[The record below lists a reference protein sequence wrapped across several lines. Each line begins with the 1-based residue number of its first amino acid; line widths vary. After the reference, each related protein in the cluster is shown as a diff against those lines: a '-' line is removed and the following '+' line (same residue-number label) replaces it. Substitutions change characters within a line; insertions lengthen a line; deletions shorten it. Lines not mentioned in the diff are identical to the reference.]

1 MMDQAAQFLRIVRS
15 EVLESIYLLA
25 KRDCKIHLQAQGS
38 RGSRRNRILYLIK
51 PCPRINSGFQFR
63 RCFEKDQ
70 WTLLKNKGERKMTA
84 KNGNRLQHHLTAV
97 KEGKRCFENAFESIA
112 RMILESEIEKV
123 VVNGR
128 TTYDFTI
135 FRTGKKHIIGIYDEI
150 NSFVSFV
157 KDAAEGGSSKEM
169 AFVLVGEPGNG
180 KTFFVEFLCSMYRS
194 FLANEKNRKYT
205 FRFTNM
211 DRLGSYGKI
220 STIESQTYEDPM
232 ILAMNLFE
240 NPDDNKTFLAKQIG
254 FSDKEIEQL
263 YDNYRPLGACS
274 GYMWNDIINLADGNI
289 DEMLKHIEII
299 PVPMTESLGTIT
311 GKYPAKD
318 KITSSAVDLLGEES
332 IQRLLHITDTN
343 NPYRFDLRR
352 GALARVAGGGIHFS
366 DEVFKNKKDLVQVYL
381 GVIQNRVIEIDGYKW
396 PIDTLIVATSN
407 NSEFN
412 RFLSEKEE
420 APIVDRCRICYVS
433 HNTNYK
439 LQENLTS
446 YAIGNEAKTTLDR
459 KDLHRDPNLNYA
471 TSVAVVLTRLPRSE
485 KLTAIE
491 TMKLSA
497 GEVAGEKS
505 IKTLAEVIDT
515 LNQDPDITK
524 RFGQKGL
531 GQRNLGRA
539 IQLLIESSETN
550 EGRCM
555 FAYDIYKTLE
565 RVVLD
570 YVTEVNDRAKY
581 LEDLKT
587 AKGMYRERIMT
598 EMFNAYMDEPFAIRK
613 DVMNYVNMIIG
624 IDAENL
630 GPDKMWKY
638 KDPQT
643 GELKALKVDERY
655 IKGVEE
661 RLGLKTEEQRE
672 TFRTSIRKIYG
683 QKISVDPNYDFMD
696 NLELVKA
703 VTDVRLKSDIAG
715 AGSLIGAL
723 ANRTNEENQKLY
735 DRMIDT
741 MLNKLNYCKTC
752 AQKTIEYFCTQ
763 EDEN

>member
-1 MMDQAAQFLRIVRS
+1 MAHRPNSLQD
-15 EVLESIYLLA
+15 
-25 KRDCKIHLQAQGS
+25 HLV
-38 RGSRRNRILYLIK
+38 
-51 PCPRINSGFQFR
+51 
-63 RCFEKDQ
+63 
-70 WTLLKNKGERKMTA
+70 
-84 KNGNRLQHHLTAV
+84 AV
-97 KEGKRCFENAFESIA
+97 KEGKRRFENAFQGVS
-112 RMILESEIEKV
+112 RMILGSEIEKV
-123 VVNGR
+123 VVNGK
-128 TTYDFTI
+128 TTYDFQI
-135 FRTGKKHIIGIYDEI
+135 FRTGPKHVIGMYDEI
-150 NSFVSFV
+150 NSFVSYV

-180 KTFFVEFLCSMYRS
+180 KTFLVDFLSDCYRK
-194 FLANEKNRKYT
+194 FLSLDGNRKYT
-205 FRFTNM
+205 FRFNGLEK
-211 DRLGSYGKI
+211 LGNYGKI
-220 STIESQTYEDPM
+220 NIIESQTYEDPM

-240 NPDDNKTFLAKQIG
+240 NSDEGKTHLASHFG
-254 FSDKEIEQL
+254 FSDDELENF

-274 GYMWNDIINLADGNI
+274 GYIWADIRRHCNDNL
-289 DEMLKHIEII
+289 EQMLAMTEII
-299 PVPMTESLGTIT
+299 PVPLSESLGTIT

-332 IQRLLHITDTN
+332 IQRLLHISDTN

-366 DEVFKNKKDLVQVYL
+366 DEIYKNKKDLVQVYL
-381 GVIQNRVIEIDGYKW
+381 GVIQNRSIEIDGYKW

-407 NSEFN
+407 NSEFH

-439 LQENLTS
+439 LQKELTNYS
-446 YAIGNEAKTTLDR
+446 LGSEARTTLMR
-459 KDLHRDPNLNYA
+459 EVLHQDPNLNYA
-471 TSVAVVLTRLPRSE
+471 ASAAVVMTRLPRSE
-485 KLTAIE
+485 KLTPVE

-515 LNQDPDITK
+515 LNQDPEIIN

-531 GQRNLGRA
+531 GQRNLGRS

-550 EGRCM
+550 EGQCM
-555 FAYDIYKTLE
+555 FAYDIFKALD
-565 RVVLD
+565 RIVLD
-570 YVTEVNDRAKY
+570 YVTEANDRAKY
-581 LEDLKT
+581 LEDIKI
-587 AKGMYRERIMT
+587 AKGLYRERIMT
-598 EMFNAYMDEPFAIRK
+598 EMFNAYMDEPLAIRK

-630 GPDKMWKY
+630 GADKMWKY
-638 KDPQT
+638 KDPQNK
-643 GELKALKVDERY
+643 ELKALKIDERF
-655 IKGVEE
+655 IGSVEE

-672 TFRTSIRKIYG
+672 SFRTSIRKIYG
-683 QKISVDPNYDFMD
+683 QKISVDAGYDFMD

-741 MLNKLNYCKTC
+741 MLNKLGYCRTC

-763 EDEN
+763 EDEK

>member
-1 MMDQAAQFLRIVRS
+1 MTTNTHS
-15 EVLESIYLLA
+15 
-25 KRDCKIHLQAQGS
+25 
-38 RGSRRNRILYLIK
+38 LI
-51 PCPRINSGFQFR
+51 
-63 RCFEKDQ
+63 
-70 WTLLKNKGERKMTA
+70 
-84 KNGNRLQHHLTAV
+84 QHIKAV
-97 KEGKRCFENAFESIA
+97 KKGHRRFENAFQGVS
-112 RMILESEIEKV
+112 RMILEGEIKKTT
-123 VVNGR
+123 VNGK
-128 TTYDFTI
+128 TTYDFSV
-135 FRTGKKHIIGIYDEI
+135 FRTGVKHVIGMYDEI
-150 NSFVSFV
+150 NSFVSYV

-180 KTFFVEFLCSMYRS
+180 KTFLVEFLAGKYRS
-194 FLANEKNRKYT
+194 FLSREENRKYT
-205 FRFTNM
+205 FKFKHL
-211 DRLGSYGKI
+211 DRIGTYGRI
-220 STIESQTYEDPM
+220 TTIESQTYEDPM
-232 ILAMNLFE
+232 ILAMNLFDL
-240 NPDDNKTFLAKQIG
+240 PDDNRTFLSRDIG
-254 FSDKEIEQL
+254 FSDDELDAI
-263 YDNYRPLGACS
+263 YGNYRPLGACS
-274 GYMWNDIINLADGNI
+274 GFIWNDIRTHCGADINR
-289 DEMLKHIEII
+289 MLEFVEVI
-299 PVPMTESLGTIT
+299 PVPLTESLGTVT

-332 IQRLLHITDTN
+332 IQRLLYIADTN

-366 DEVFKNKKDLVQVYL
+366 DEIFKNKKDLVQVYL
-381 GVIQNRVIEIDGYKW
+381 GVIQNRSIEIDGYKW

-407 NSEFN
+407 NMEFH
-412 RFLSEKEE
+412 RFLSEREE
-420 APIVDRCRICYVS
+420 APIVDRCRLCYVA

-439 LQENLTS
+439 LQKELTG
-446 YAIGNEAKTTLDR
+446 YTIGSEARTTLTKER
-459 KDLHRDPNLNYA
+459 LHQDPNLNYA
-471 TSVAVVLTRLPRSE
+471 ASVGVVLTRLPRSE
-485 KLTAIE
+485 KLTPVE
-491 TMKLSA
+491 TMKLAA

-515 LNQDPDITK
+515 LNQDPEIIN

-550 EGRCM
+550 EGQCM
-555 FAYDIYKTLE
+555 FACDVFKALE
-565 RVVLD
+565 RIVLD
-570 YVTEVNDRAKY
+570 YVTEANDRAKY
-581 LEDLKT
+581 LEDIKT
-587 AKGMYRERIMT
+587 AKGLYRERIMT
-598 EMFNAYMDEPFAIRK
+598 EMFNAYMDEPLAIRR

-643 GELKALKVDERY
+643 SDLRALKIDERY
-655 IKGVEE
+655 VNSVEE

-672 TFRTSIRKIYG
+672 SFRTSIRKIYG
-683 QKISVDPNYDFMD
+683 QKISIDPNYDFMD

-735 DRMIDT
+735 DRMINT
-741 MLNKLNYCKTC
+741 MLNKLGYCRTC

-763 EDEN
+763 EDEK

>member
-1 MMDQAAQFLRIVRS
+1 M
-15 EVLESIYLLA
+15 A
-25 KRDCKIHLQAQGS
+25 KKSQSQPKS
-38 RGSRRNRILYLIK
+38 RLHPHCL
-51 PCPRINSGFQFR
+51 
-63 RCFEKDQ
+63 
-70 WTLLKNKGERKMTA
+70 
-84 KNGNRLQHHLTAV
+84 AV
-97 KEGKRCFENAFESIA
+97 KEGQRTFENAFQSVA
-112 RMILESEIEKV
+112 RMILGSKIDKV
-123 VVNGR
+123 VVNAK
-128 TTYDFTI
+128 TTYDFSI
-135 FRTGKKHIIGIYDEI
+135 FRNGPKHVIGMYDEI
-150 NSFVSFV
+150 NSFVSYV
-157 KDAAEGGSSKEM
+157 KDASENGSSKEM

-180 KTFFVEFLCSMYRS
+180 KTFFVDFLCAHYRT
-194 FLANEKNRKYT
+194 FLTQEKNRKYT
-205 FRFTNM
+205 FRFNNM
-211 DRLGSYGKI
+211 SALGNYGRI
-220 STIESQTYEDPM
+220 TAIESQTYEDPM
-232 ILAMNLFE
+232 ILAMNLFDSPE
-240 NPDDNKTFLAKQIG
+240 DNKSFLAKEIG
-254 FSDKEIEQL
+254 LEDKRVDKL
-263 YDNYRPLGACS
+263 YENYRPLGACT
-274 GYMWNDIINLADGNI
+274 GYILNNLREHTDGDINKMLESI
-289 DEMLKHIEII
+289 DII
-299 PVPMTESLGTIT
+299 PVPLMESLGTVT

-332 IQRLLHITDTN
+332 IQRLMHITDTN

-352 GALARVAGGGIHFS
+352 GALARVAGGGIHFA
-366 DEVFKNKKDLVQVYL
+366 DEIYKNKKDLVQVYL
-381 GVIQNRVIEIDGYKW
+381 GVIQNRNIEIDGYKW

-412 RFLSEKEE
+412 RFLAEKEE

-439 LQENLTS
+439 LQDDLTS
-446 YAIGNEAKTTLDR
+446 YAIGNEARTTLTR
-459 KDLHRDPNLNYA
+459 ESLHQDPNLNYA
-471 TSVAVVLTRLPRSE
+471 ASVASVLTRLPRSE
-485 KLTAIE
+485 KLTPIE
-491 TMKLSA
+491 TMKLAA

-505 IKTLAEVIDT
+505 IKTLAEVIDN
-515 LNQDPDITK
+515 LNQEPDITK

-531 GQRNLGRA
+531 GQRNVGRA
-539 IQLLIESSETN
+539 IQLLTESSETN

-555 FAYDIYKTLE
+555 FAYDIYNALE
-565 RVVLD
+565 RIILD
-570 YVTEVNDRAKY
+570 YVPDANDRAKY
-581 LEDLKT
+581 LEDIKIG
-587 AKGMYRERIMT
+587 KGMYRERIMT
-598 EMFNAYMDEPFAIRK
+598 EMFNAYMDEPLAIRK

-643 GELKALKVDERY
+643 GELRALKIDERY
-655 IKGVEE
+655 VKSVEE

-735 DRMIDT
+735 DRMVDT
-741 MLNKLNYCKTC
+741 MLNKLGYCRTC

>member
-1 MMDQAAQFLRIVRS
+1 MEETM
-15 EVLESIYLLA
+15 
-25 KRDCKIHLQAQGS
+25 K
-38 RGSRRNRILYLIK
+38 K
-51 PCPRINSGFQFR
+51 PY
-63 RCFEKDQ
+63 
-70 WTLLKNKGERKMTA
+70 TLNEHIMAVGEGQK
-84 KNGNRLQHHLTAV
+84 V
-97 KEGKRCFENAFESIA
+97 FENAFQSVA
-112 RMILESEIEKV
+112 RMILENDIQKIT
-123 VVNGR
+123 VNGK
-128 TTYDFTI
+128 TTYDFGI
-135 FRTGKKHIIGIYDEI
+135 FRKSQKQVVGLYEEI
-150 NSFVSFV
+150 NSFVSYV

-169 AFVLVGEPGNG
+169 AYVLVGEPGNG
-180 KTFFVEFLCSMYRS
+180 KTFFVEYLCTEYRKFLTLDQNRRYS
-194 FLANEKNRKYT
+194 FKFINL
-205 FRFTNM
+205 
-211 DRLGSYGKI
+211 DRLGDYGRIK
-220 STIESQTYEDPM
+220 TIESQTYEDPM

-240 NPDDNKTFLAKQIG
+240 DPDRSKDYLAKLG
-254 FSDKEIEQL
+254 CFSTEKMNRL
-263 YDNYRPLGACS
+263 YENYRPMGACS
-274 GYMWNDIINLADGNI
+274 SYIWNNIRYFTGENL
-289 DEMLKHIEII
+289 DEMLEFIEVF
-299 PVPMTESLGTIT
+299 PVPLSESLGTIT

-343 NPYRFDLRR
+343 NPFRFDLRR

-366 DEVFKNKKDLVQVYL
+366 DEIYKNKKDLVQVYL
-381 GVIQNRVIEIDGYKW
+381 GVIQNRTIEIDGFKW
-396 PIDTLIVATSN
+396 PIDTLIIATSN

-420 APIVDRCRICYVS
+420 APIVDRCRISYIS

-446 YAIGNEAKTTLDR
+446 YAIGSETKTTFNNEY
-459 KDLHRDPNLNYA
+459 LHQDPNLNYA
-471 TSVAVVLTRLPRSE
+471 ASVAVVLSRLPHSE
-485 KLTAIE
+485 KLTPIE
-491 TMKLSA
+491 TMKLAA

-515 LNQDPDITK
+515 LNQEADITK

-539 IQLLIESSETN
+539 IQLLVESSETN
-550 EGRCM
+550 EGQCM
-555 FAYDIYKTLE
+555 FANDIFKALE
-565 RVVLD
+565 RIILD
-570 YVTEVNDRAKY
+570 YVADANDRTKY
-581 LEDLKT
+581 LDDIKT
-587 AKGMYRERIMT
+587 AKGLYRERIMT
-598 EMFNAYMDEPFAIRK
+598 EMFNAYMDEPLAIRK

-643 GELKALKVDERY
+643 GELKALKIDERY
-655 IKGVEE
+655 IKSVEE
-661 RLGLKTEEQRE
+661 RLGLKTQEQRE
-672 TFRTSIRKIYG
+672 SFRTTVRKIYG
-683 QKISVDPNYDFMD
+683 QKMSVEPEYDFMD

-741 MLNKLNYCKTC
+741 MLTKLHYCKTC

>member
-1 MMDQAAQFLRIVRS
+1 MS
-15 EVLESIYLLA
+15 
-25 KRDCKIHLQAQGS
+25 
-38 RGSRRNRILYLIK
+38 N
-51 PCPRINSGFQFR
+51 NSN
-63 RCFEKDQ
+63 
-70 WTLLKNKGERKMTA
+70 TLH
-84 KNGNRLQHHLTAV
+84 HHLTEV
-97 KEGKRCFENAFESIA
+97 QKGNRCFENAFQAVS
-112 RMILESEIEKV
+112 RMILESKIEKV
-123 VVNGR
+123 VVNGK
-128 TTYDFTI
+128 TTYDFSI
-135 FRTGKKHIIGIYDEI
+135 FREGSKHVIGMYDEI
-150 NSFVSFV
+150 NSFVSYV

-169 AFVLVGEPGNG
+169 AFVFVGEPGNG
-180 KTFFVEFLCSMYRS
+180 KTYLVEYLSSKYRS
-194 FLANEKNRKYT
+194 FLSLDKNRKYT
-205 FRFTNM
+205 FRFI
-211 DRLGSYGKI
+211 DIDKIGHYGKI
-220 STIESQTYEDPM
+220 ATIESQTYEDPM
-232 ILAMNLFE
+232 ILGMNLFDD
-240 NPDDNKTFLAKQIG
+240 PDQNREYLAKQVG
-254 FSDKEIEQL
+254 FADKEIDVL
-263 YDNYRPLGACS
+263 YENYRPLGACS
-274 GYMWNDIINLADGNI
+274 GYIWNDIRNKTAGTI
-289 DEMLKHIEII
+289 DEMLKFIEII
-299 PVPMTESLGTIT
+299 PVPLTESLGTVT

-318 KITSSAVDLLGEES
+318 KITSSSVDLLGEES

-366 DEVFKNKKDLVQVYL
+366 DEIYKNKKDLVQVYL
-381 GVIQNRVIEIDGYKW
+381 GVIQNRSIEIDGYKW

-407 NSEFN
+407 NSEFH

-433 HNTNYK
+433 HNTNYH
-439 LQENLTS
+439 LQKDLTK
-446 YAIGNEAKTTLDR
+446 YAIGSETRTTLT
-459 KDLHRDPNLNYA
+459 KENLHQDPNLNYSA
-471 TSVAVVLTRLPRSE
+471 SIAVVLSRLPRSE
-485 KLTAIE
+485 KLTAVE
-491 TMKLSA
+491 TMKLAA

-515 LNQDPDITK
+515 LNQDPEIIN

-539 IQLLIESSETN
+539 IQLSIESSETN

-555 FAYDIYKTLE
+555 FAYDIFKALD
-565 RVVLD
+565 RIILD
-570 YVTEVNDRAKY
+570 YVTDANDRTKY

-587 AKGMYRERIMT
+587 AKGLYRERIMT

-643 GELKALKVDERY
+643 EELKALKIDERY
-655 IKGVEE
+655 IGSVEE
-661 RLGLKTEEQRE
+661 RLGLKSEEQRE
-672 TFRTSIRKIYG
+672 SFRTSIRKIYG
-683 QKISVDPNYDFMD
+683 QKLSVDPNYDFMD

-741 MLNKLNYCKTC
+741 MLEKLGYCQTC

-763 EDEN
+763 EDEK

>member
-1 MMDQAAQFLRIVRS
+1 MGGKMPKK
-15 EVLESIYLLA
+15 SITLHQHLA
-25 KRDCKIHLQAQGS
+25 
-38 RGSRRNRILYLIK
+38 
-51 PCPRINSGFQFR
+51 
-63 RCFEKDQ
+63 
-70 WTLLKNKGERKMTA
+70 
-84 KNGNRLQHHLTAV
+84 AV
-97 KEGKRCFENAFESIA
+97 KDGKLRFENAFQGVS

-123 VVNGR
+123 VVNGK
-128 TTYDFTI
+128 TTYDFKI
-135 FRTGKKHIIGIYDEI
+135 FRNGSKHIIGMYEEI
-150 NSFVSFV
+150 NSLVSYV
-157 KDAAEGGSSKEM
+157 KDAAEGGSSQEM

-180 KTFFVEFLCSMYRS
+180 KTFLVEFLASRYRN
-194 FLANEKNRKYT
+194 FLSIENNRKYT
-205 FRFTNM
+205 FKFLNL
-211 DRLGSYGKI
+211 DKLGNYGKI
-220 STIESQTYEDPM
+220 TAIESQTYEDPM
-232 ILAMNLFE
+232 LLAMNLF
-240 NPDDNKTFLAKQIG
+240 DDSDKNKEYLAKQIG
-254 FSDKEIEQL
+254 FSDTDIEKL
-263 YDNYRPLGACS
+263 YEDYRPLGACS
-274 GYMWNDIINLADGNI
+274 GYIWNDILAHCAGNI
-289 DEMLKHIEII
+289 DETLKFVEIT
-299 PVPMTESLGTIT
+299 PVPLTESLGTLT

-366 DEVFKNKKDLVQVYL
+366 DEIFKNKKDLVQVYL
-381 GVIQNRVIEIDGYKW
+381 GVIQNRSIEIDGFKW

-407 NSEFN
+407 NSEFH

-439 LQENLTS
+439 LQKQLTN
-446 YAIGNEAKTTLDR
+446 YAIGSETRTTLTHE
-459 KDLHRDPNLNYA
+459 DLHQDPNMNYA
-471 TSVAVVLTRLPRSE
+471 SSVAAVLSRLPRSE
-485 KLTAIE
+485 KLTPVE
-491 TMKLSA
+491 TMKLAA

-515 LNQDPDITK
+515 LNQDPDIIN

-555 FAYDIYKTLE
+555 FAYDIFKALE
-565 RVVLD
+565 RIVLD
-570 YVTEVNDRAKY
+570 YVTEANDRAKY

-587 AKGMYRERIMT
+587 GKGLYRERIMT
-598 EMFNAYMDEPFAIRK
+598 EMFNAYMDEPYAIRK

-630 GPDKMWKY
+630 GADKMWKY
-638 KDPQT
+638 KDPQNS
-643 GELKALKVDERY
+643 ELKALKIDERY
-655 IKGVEE
+655 INSVEE

-672 TFRTSIRKIYG
+672 SFRTSIRKIYG
-683 QKISVDPNYDFMD
+683 QKISVDPDYDFMD

-735 DRMIDT
+735 DRMIET
-741 MLNKLNYCKTC
+741 MLKKLGYCRTC

-763 EDEN
+763 EDEK

>member
-1 MMDQAAQFLRIVRS
+1 MAQ
-15 EVLESIYLLA
+15 
-25 KRDCKIHLQAQGS
+25 KT
-38 RGSRRNRILYLIK
+38 N
-51 PCPRINSGFQFR
+51 N
-63 RCFEKDQ
+63 
-70 WTLLKNKGERKMTA
+70 M
-84 KNGNRLQHHLTAV
+84 LQHHLTSV
-97 KEGKRCFENAFESIA
+97 KKGQRRFENAFQGVS
-112 RMILESEIEKV
+112 RMILENEIEKISV
-123 VVNGR
+123 QGK
-128 TTYDFTI
+128 TTYNFKI
-135 FRTGKKHIIGIYDEI
+135 FGTGKKHIIGMYDEI

-169 AFVLVGEPGNG
+169 AYVLVGEPGNG
-180 KTFFVEFLCSMYRS
+180 KTFFVEFLCTKYRD
-194 FLANEKNRKYT
+194 FLAKEENRKYT
-205 FRFTNM
+205 FRFN
-211 DRLGSYGKI
+211 DLDKLGSYGRI
-220 STIESQTYEDPM
+220 SKIESQTYEDPM
-232 ILAMNLFE
+232 ILGMNLFE
-240 NPDDNKTFLAKQIG
+240 KEDENREYLAKQIG
-254 FSDKEIEQL
+254 FTKKEFENI
-263 YDNYRPLGACS
+263 YTNFRPLGACS
-274 GYMWNDIINLADGNI
+274 AYIWNDIRNHTDGKI
-289 DEMLKHIEII
+289 DDMLNFVEII
-299 PVPMTESLGTIT
+299 PVPLTESLGTVT

-366 DEVFKNKKDLVQVYL
+366 DEIFKNKKDLVQVYL
-381 GVIQNRVIEIDGYKW
+381 GVIQNRTIEIDGFKW
-396 PIDTLIVATSN
+396 PIDTLIIATSN

-433 HNTNYK
+433 HNTDYK
-439 LQENLTS
+439 LQANLTR
-446 YAIGNEAKTTLDR
+446 YAVGSDTKTALNR
-459 KDLHRDPNLNYA
+459 EYLHTDPNLNYSI
-471 TSVAVVLTRLPRSE
+471 SVAAVLTRLPRSE

-491 TMKLSA
+491 TMKLAA

-515 LNQDPDITK
+515 LSQDPDITK

-539 IQLLIESSETN
+539 VQLLVESSDTN
-550 EGRCM
+550 EGMCM
-555 FAYDIYKTLE
+555 FAYDIFKAYD
-565 RVVLD
+565 RVILD
-570 YVTEVNDRAKY
+570 YVTDANDRAKY
-581 LEDLKT
+581 LEDIKT
-587 AKGMYRERIMT
+587 AKGLYRERIMT
-598 EMFNAYMDEPFAIRK
+598 EMFNAYMDEPLAIRK

-638 KDPQT
+638 KDPQS
-643 GELKALKVDERY
+643 GKLKAMKIDERY
-655 IKGVEE
+655 INSVEE
-661 RLGLKTEEQRE
+661 RLGLKTAEQRD

-683 QKISVDPNYDFMD
+683 QKISINPDYDFMD

-763 EDEN
+763 EDEK

>member
-1 MMDQAAQFLRIVRS
+1 MS
-15 EVLESIYLLA
+15 
-25 KRDCKIHLQAQGS
+25 
-38 RGSRRNRILYLIK
+38 N
-51 PCPRINSGFQFR
+51 NSN
-63 RCFEKDQ
+63 
-70 WTLLKNKGERKMTA
+70 TLH
-84 KNGNRLQHHLTAV
+84 HHLTEV
-97 KEGKRCFENAFESIA
+97 KQGNRCFENAFQAVS
-112 RMILESEIEKV
+112 RMILESTIEKV
-123 VVNGR
+123 VVNGK
-128 TTYDFTI
+128 TTYDFSI
-135 FRTGKKHIIGIYDEI
+135 FREGSKHVIGMYDEI
-150 NSFVSFV
+150 NSFVSYV

-180 KTFFVEFLCSMYRS
+180 KTFLVEFLSAKYRS
-194 FLANEKNRKYT
+194 FLSLDKNRKYT
-205 FRFTNM
+205 FKFLNLEKTGN
-211 DRLGSYGKI
+211 YGKI
-220 STIESQTYEDPM
+220 NAIESQTYEDPM
-232 ILAMNLFE
+232 ILAMNLFDD
-240 NPDDNKTFLAKQIG
+240 PDQNREYLAKQIG
-254 FSDKEIEQL
+254 FSDKEIEAL
-263 YDNYRPLGACS
+263 YENYRPLGACS
-274 GYMWNDIINLADGNI
+274 GYIWNDIRKISDGTI
-289 DEMLKHIEII
+289 DEMLKHVEII
-299 PVPMTESLGTIT
+299 PVPLTESLGTVT

-318 KITSSAVDLLGEES
+318 KITSSSVDLLGEES

-366 DEVFKNKKDLVQVYL
+366 DEIYKNKKDLVQVYL
-381 GVIQNRVIEIDGYKW
+381 GVIQNRSIEIDGYKW

-407 NSEFN
+407 NSEFH

-439 LQENLTS
+439 LQKQLTA
-446 YAIGNEAKTTLDR
+446 YAVGSETRTTLTR
-459 KDLHRDPNLNYA
+459 EDLHQDPNLNYA
-471 TSVAVVLTRLPRSE
+471 ASIAVVLSRLPRSE
-485 KLTAIE
+485 KLTPVE
-491 TMKLSA
+491 TMKLAA

-515 LNQDPDITK
+515 LNQDPEIIN

-539 IQLLIESSETN
+539 LQLSIESSETN

-555 FAYDIYKTLE
+555 FAYDTFKALE
-565 RVVLD
+565 RIILD
-570 YVTEVNDRAKY
+570 YVTEANDRTKY

-587 AKGMYRERIMT
+587 AKGLYRERIMT

-643 GELKALKVDERY
+643 AELKALKIDERY
-655 IKGVEE
+655 IGSVEE
-661 RLGLKTEEQRE
+661 RLGLKSEEQRE
-672 TFRTSIRKIYG
+672 SFRTSIRKIYG
-683 QKISVDPNYDFMD
+683 QKISVDPDYDFMD

-735 DRMIDT
+735 DRMIET
-741 MLNKLNYCKTC
+741 MLKSWGTVRPARRRRLSISAHKKTRSS
-752 AQKTIEYFCTQ
+752 
-763 EDEN
+763 

>member
-1 MMDQAAQFLRIVRS
+1 MS
-15 EVLESIYLLA
+15 
-25 KRDCKIHLQAQGS
+25 KNS
-38 RGSRRNRILYLIK
+38 R
-51 PCPRINSGFQFR
+51 
-63 RCFEKDQ
+63 
-70 WTLLKNKGERKMTA
+70 TLH
-84 KNGNRLQHHLTAV
+84 QHMTAV
-97 KEGKRCFENAFESIA
+97 KDGTLRFENAFTGVT

-123 VVNGR
+123 VVNGK
-128 TTYDFTI
+128 TTYDFKI
-135 FRTGKKHIIGIYDEI
+135 FRQGPKHVIGMYEEI
-150 NSFVSFV
+150 NSFVSYV
-157 KDAAEGGSSKEM
+157 KDASEGGSSKEM

-180 KTFFVEFLCSMYRS
+180 KTFLVEFLSARYRN
-194 FLANEKNRKYT
+194 FLSKDNNRKYT
-205 FRFTNM
+205 FKFLNL
-211 DRLGSYGKI
+211 DKVGSYGKI

-232 ILAMNLFE
+232 ILAMNLF
-240 NPDDNKTFLAKQIG
+240 DDSDKNKEHLAKQIG
-254 FSDKEIEQL
+254 FSDKDIEKL
-263 YDNYRPLGACS
+263 YEDYRPLGACS
-274 GYMWNDIINLADGNI
+274 GYIWNDIQTHCDGNI
-289 DEMLKHIEII
+289 DDMLKFIEII
-299 PVPMTESLGTIT
+299 PVPLTESLGTVT

-366 DEVFKNKKDLVQVYL
+366 DEIYKNKKDLVQVYL
-381 GVIQNRVIEIDGYKW
+381 GVIQNRNIEIDGFKW

-407 NSEFN
+407 NSEFHH
-412 RFLSEKEE
+412 FLSEKEE

-439 LQENLTS
+439 LQKQLTN
-446 YAIGNEAKTTLDR
+446 YAIGSETRTTLTR
-459 KDLHRDPNLNYA
+459 EDLHQDPNLNYA
-471 TSVAVVLTRLPRSE
+471 SSVAAVLSRLPRSE
-485 KLTAIE
+485 KLTPVE

-515 LNQDPDITK
+515 LNQDPEIIN

-531 GQRNLGRA
+531 GQRNVGRA

-555 FAYDIYKTLE
+555 FAYDIFKALE
-565 RVVLD
+565 RIILD
-570 YVTEVNDRAKY
+570 YVIEANDRAKY

-587 AKGMYRERIMT
+587 AKGLYRERIMT
-598 EMFNAYMDEPFAIRK
+598 EMFNAYMDEPYAIRK

-630 GPDKMWKY
+630 GVDKMWKY

-643 GELKALKVDERY
+643 GELKALKIDERY
-655 IKGVEE
+655 INSVEE
-661 RLGLKTEEQRE
+661 RLGLKTEEQRAS
-672 TFRTSIRKIYG
+672 FRTSIRKIYG
-683 QKISVDPNYDFMD
+683 QKISVDPDYDFMD

-703 VTDVRLKSDIAG
+703 ITDVRLKSDIAG

-735 DRMIDT
+735 DRMVET
-741 MLNKLNYCKTC
+741 MLNKLGYCRTC

-763 EDEN
+763 EDEK

>member
-1 MMDQAAQFLRIVRS
+1 MVQRKKHTLHDHLAAVK
-15 EVLESIYLLA
+15 A
-25 KRDCKIHLQAQGS
+25 
-38 RGSRRNRILYLIK
+38 
-51 PCPRINSGFQFR
+51 
-63 RCFEKDQ
+63 
-70 WTLLKNKGERKMTA
+70 GER
-84 KNGNRLQHHLTAV
+84 R
-97 KEGKRCFENAFESIA
+97 FENAFQGVS
-112 RMILESEIEKV
+112 RMILENDFEKV
-123 VVNGR
+123 MVQGK
-128 TTYDFTI
+128 TTYNFKL
-135 FRTGKKHIIGIYDEI
+135 FNTGGKHIIGMYDEI

-169 AFVLVGEPGNG
+169 AYVLVGEPGNG
-180 KTFFVEFLCSMYRS
+180 KTFFVEFLCSKYRYYLS
-194 FLANEKNRKYT
+194 QEKNKKYT
-205 FRFTNM
+205 FKFLNM
-211 DRLGSYGKI
+211 DKLQSYGKI
-220 STIESQTYEDPM
+220 TSIESQTYEDPM
-232 ILAMNLFE
+232 ILALNLFE
-240 NPDDNKTFLAKQIG
+240 DMDDNKTFLSKEIG
-254 FSDKEIEQL
+254 FSDDEIESF
-263 YDNYRPLGACS
+263 YENYRPLGACS
-274 GYMWNDIINLADGNI
+274 EYIWNDVRSFTNNNMED
-289 DEMLKHIEII
+289 MLKFIEIV
-299 PVPMTESLGTIT
+299 PVPLTESLGTVT

-366 DEVFKNKKDLVQVYL
+366 DEIFKNKKDLVQVYL
-381 GVIQNRVIEIDGYKW
+381 GVIQNRNIEIDGYKW

-412 RFLSEKEE
+412 RFMAEKEE
-420 APIVDRCRICYVS
+420 APIVDRCRVCYVS

-439 LQENLTS
+439 LQKDLTS
-446 YAIGNEAKTTLDR
+446 YAIGSDIKTTFSMEP
-459 KDLHRDPNLNYA
+459 LHKDPNLNYA
-471 TSVAVVLTRLPRSE
+471 ASVAVVLTRLPRSE
-485 KLTAIE
+485 KLTPIE
-491 TMKLSA
+491 TMKLAA

-515 LNQDPDITK
+515 LNQEPDITK

-539 IQLLIESSETN
+539 IQLMIESSETN
-550 EGRCM
+550 EGKCM
-555 FAYDIYKTLE
+555 FAYDIYKALE

-570 YVTEVNDRAKY
+570 YVTDANDRVKF
-581 LEDLKT
+581 LDDLKT
-587 AKGMYRERIMT
+587 ARGMYRERVMT

-643 GELKALKVDERY
+643 GELQAMRIDERY
-655 IKGVEE
+655 IKSIEE

-672 TFRTSIRKIYG
+672 TFRTAIRKIYG
-683 QKISVDPNYDFMD
+683 QKIAVDPNYDFMD

-723 ANRTNEENQKLY
+723 ANRTNEEN
-735 DRMIDT
+735 
-741 MLNKLNYCKTC
+741 
-752 AQKTIEYFCTQ
+752 
-763 EDEN
+763 

>member
-1 MMDQAAQFLRIVRS
+1 MAANRFGTLHDHIASVKSGQ
-15 EVLESIYLLA
+15 
-25 KRDCKIHLQAQGS
+25 
-38 RGSRRNRILYLIK
+38 RR
-51 PCPRINSGFQFR
+51 
-63 RCFEKDQ
+63 
-70 WTLLKNKGERKMTA
+70 
-84 KNGNRLQHHLTAV
+84 
-97 KEGKRCFENAFESIA
+97 FENAFKGVA
-112 RMILESEIEKV
+112 RMILESDIEKV
-123 VVNGR
+123 VVNGK
-128 TTYDFTI
+128 TTYDFSI
-135 FRTGKKHIIGIYDEI
+135 FRTGKKHVIGMYDEI
-150 NSFVSFV
+150 NSFVSYV

-169 AFVLVGEPGNG
+169 AYVLVGEPGNG
-180 KTFFVEFLCSMYRS
+180 KTFFVDFLCAKYRS
-194 FLANEKNRKYT
+194 FLSSPEGRKYT
-205 FRFTNM
+205 FRFNGM
-211 DRLGSYGKI
+211 DRIGGYGRI
-220 STIESQTYEDPM
+220 AVIESQTYEDPM
-232 ILAMNLFE
+232 ILAMNLMDD
-240 NPDDNKTFLAKQIG
+240 PDDNKRYLAETFG
-254 FSDKEIEQL
+254 FTDDEIETVWE
-263 YDNYRPLGACS
+263 DYRPLGACS
-274 GYMWNDIINLADGNI
+274 GFIWNDIRNHAGDNL
-289 DEMLKHIEII
+289 DEMLDRVDIL
-299 PVPMTESLGTIT
+299 PVPLTESLGTIT
-311 GKYPAKD
+311 GKYSAKD

-332 IQRLLHITDTN
+332 IQRLLHITDVN

-366 DEVFKNKKDLVQVYL
+366 DEIYKNKKDLVQVYL
-381 GVIQNRVIEIDGYKW
+381 GVIQNRNIEMDGYKW
-396 PIDTLIVATSN
+396 PIDTLIIATSN

-412 RFLSEKEE
+412 RFLAEKEE
-420 APIVDRCRICYVS
+420 APIVDRCRISYVS

-439 LQENLTS
+439 LQRDLTG
-446 YAIGNEAKTTLDR
+446 YAIGSEARTTLTR
-459 KDLHRDPNLNYA
+459 EDLHQDPNLNYA
-471 TSVAVVLTRLPRSE
+471 ASAAAVLSRLPRSE
-485 KLTAIE
+485 KLTPVE
-491 TMKLSA
+491 TLKLAA

-515 LNQDPDITK
+515 LNQEPDITK

-531 GQRNLGRA
+531 GQRNLGRSL
-539 IQLLIESSETN
+539 QLLVESSETN

-555 FAYDIYKTLE
+555 FAYDIYGALE
-565 RVVLD
+565 RIILD
-570 YVTEVNDRAKY
+570 YVPDANNRAKY
-581 LEDLKT
+581 LEDLKI
-587 AKGMYRERIMT
+587 AKGLYRERIMT
-598 EMFNAYMDEPFAIRK
+598 EMFNAYMDEPLAIRK

-655 IKGVEE
+655 IKSVEE

-735 DRMIDT
+735 DRMIET
-741 MLNKLNYCKTC
+741 MLNKLNYCRTC

-763 EDEN
+763 EDER